1 MISSCQC
8 SPPGKFRL
16 KAGACR
22 GSLIMDRPIIAT
34 VPDAL
39 TACHMSDSQRKTWL
53 QPFQLWKAAGVRQSW
68 TCGKVL
74 ATNLGSRWICLTSY
88 PSRLHYFSRDKFTIS
103 PFQCGHFSFFSH
115 TNLQTK
121 KKQGEWSLIWQI
133 HSCSLPFS
141 SGRFLWWDQF
151 GWNSVETGSTDT
163 QFVLNVG
170 NGTLCIE
177 IGSPWYTICL
187 LLMQQINGRKIHS
200 SINLF

>member
-1 MISSCQC
+1 MIPSCQC
-8 SPPGKFRL
+8 SSPRGKFRL

-22 GSLIMDRPIIAT
+22 ESLIMDRPIIAT

-53 QPFQLWKAAGVRQSW
+53 QPFQLWKAAGVQQSW

-103 PFQCGHFSFFSH
+103 PFQWGHFSFFFSR
-115 TNLQTK
+115 TNLQNK
-121 KKQGEWSLIWQI
+121 KNKGNEALFGKSIAVPFPFLLADSSDGISLV
-133 HSCSLPFS
+133 
-141 SGRFLWWDQF
+141 G
-151 GWNSVETGSTDT
+151 TGSTDT
-163 QFVLNVG
+163 QFVSNVG

-177 IGSPWYTICL
+177 IESTWYQKYVSF
-187 LLMQQINGRKIHS
+187 LMQQINGRKIHS